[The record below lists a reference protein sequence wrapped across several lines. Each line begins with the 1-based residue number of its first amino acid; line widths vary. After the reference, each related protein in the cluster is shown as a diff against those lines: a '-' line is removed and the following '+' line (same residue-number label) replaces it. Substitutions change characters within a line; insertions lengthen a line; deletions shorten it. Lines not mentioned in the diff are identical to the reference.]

1 VFYNGRVDIL
11 EEYINYLQTEK
22 NFSRHTIE
30 NYVRDIRRFLDQVR
44 LKYSKGSAD
53 NLLAIIQSQEEYD
66 SLSHSIREHISS
78 SKNDSTGKKLSPQ
91 TVIRRISA
99 LRSFFKF
106 LVREKYIRFDP
117 TGGIKGPRKTR
128 SLPKVLSS
136 DEISILLLSIDGESD
151 SDLRDKAILEVL
163 YSTGMRVS
171 EIVSLD
177 LDNIDLKS
185 DTVRIIG
192 KGRKERI
199 VFLGRFA
206 KNALDQYIRN
216 SRPNFLSYKRSVLE
230 SGKFE
235 TALFLNQR
243 DGGRLTQRSIQRM
256 LIQRSLDAGLP
267 KAPSPHTLRHS
278 FATHILDNGG
288 DLRTIQDLLG
298 HKRLAT
304 TEIYT
309 HVSTAKMKEVYE
321 KAHPRARLGK
331 RIKKQNMKQE

>member
-1 VFYNGRVDIL
+1 VEIL
-11 EEYINYLQTEK
+11 EEYINFLQTEK
-22 NFSRHTIE
+22 NFSKHTIG
-30 NYVRDIRRFLDQVR
+30 NYVRDINRFLDQIR
-44 LKYSKGSAD
+44 LQYSKSSSD

-66 SLSHSIREHISS
+66 SLSQSIRAHISS
-78 SKNDSTGKKLSPQ
+78 GRNESTGKKLSSQ

-106 LVREKYIRFDP
+106 LAREKYIRFDP
-117 TGGIKGPRKTR
+117 TSGIKGPRKTR

-136 DEISILLLSIDGESD
+136 DEVTLLLQSISSGSD

-177 LDNIDLKS
+177 LDSIDLKS
-185 DTVRIIG
+185 DSIRIIG
-192 KGRKERI
+192 KGRKKRV

-206 KNALDQYIRN
+206 KLALDQYIRK
-216 SRPNFLSYKRSVLE
+216 SRPNLLSLKKSVLE
-230 SGKFE
+230 SGKFQ
-235 TALFLNQR
+235 TALFINQR

-256 LIQRSLDAGLP
+256 LIQRSLNAGLP

-278 FATHILDNGG
+278 FATHILDNGA

-321 KAHPRARLGK
+321 KAHPKARAGK
-331 RIKKQNMKQE
+331 RVKRQNKRQK

>member
-1 VFYNGRVDIL
+1 MFYNGCVNFL

-30 NYVRDIRRFLDQVR
+30 NYIRDIRRFLDQVQ
-44 LKYSKGSAD
+44 LKYSKSSSD

-66 SLSHSIREHISS
+66 SLSQSIRAHISS
-78 SKNDSTGKKLSPQ
+78 GRNESTGKKLSPQ

-106 LVREKYIRFDP
+106 LAREKYIKFDP
-117 TGGIKGPRKTR
+117 TSGIKGPRKTR
-128 SLPKVLSS
+128 PLPKVLST
-136 DEISILLLSIDGESD
+136 DEIDILLRSINTESD
-151 SDLRDKAILEVL
+151 SDFRDKAILEVL

-171 EIVSLD
+171 EVVSLD
-177 LDNIDLKS
+177 LDKIDLKS
-185 DTVRIIG
+185 DSIRIIG

-206 KNALDQYIRN
+206 KVALDQYIRN
-216 SRPNFLSYKRSVLE
+216 SRPHLLILDQSNLE
-230 SGKFE
+230 SGKVE

-256 LIQRSLDAGLP
+256 LVQRSLNAGLP

-278 FATHILDNGG
+278 FATHILDNGA

-321 KAHPRARLGK
+321 KAHPRARSGK
-331 RIKKQNMKQE
+331 GTKK